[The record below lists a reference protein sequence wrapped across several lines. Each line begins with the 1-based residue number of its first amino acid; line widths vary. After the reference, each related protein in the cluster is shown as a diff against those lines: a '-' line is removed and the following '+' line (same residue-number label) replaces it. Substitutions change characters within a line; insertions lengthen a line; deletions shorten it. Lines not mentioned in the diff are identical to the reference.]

1 MGWYGLLDEVSFIPQ
16 TGKTNQSSYFKRAA
30 ATLPF
35 GKVGGSFLLFQ
46 KRVKND
52 PSIWKTA
59 WFCWQPYIAKYPWP
73 PIAPPKNWR
82 LEIVEMNYDIK
93 RSGKRIRQLR
103 IHLGYTQEM
112 LAQEL
117 SIDRSFLS
125 HVEAGKKGCS
135 VDLLVQFSSVFGV
148 SIDYLVLG
156 TVQRGLS
163 EAVNAEQL
171 REGIESLICHLE
183 EFSKNL

>member
-1 MGWYGLLDEVSFIPQ
+1 
-16 TGKTNQSSYFKRAA
+16 
-30 ATLPF
+30 
-35 GKVGGSFLLFQ
+35 
-46 KRVKND
+46 
-52 PSIWKTA
+52 
-59 WFCWQPYIAKYPWP
+59 
-73 PIAPPKNWR
+73 
-82 LEIVEMNYDIK
+82 MNYDIK

-103 IHLGYTQEM
+103 IHLRYTQEM

>member
-1 MGWYGLLDEVSFIPQ
+1 
-16 TGKTNQSSYFKRAA
+16 
-30 ATLPF
+30 
-35 GKVGGSFLLFQ
+35 
-46 KRVKND
+46 
-52 PSIWKTA
+52 
-59 WFCWQPYIAKYPWP
+59 
-73 PIAPPKNWR
+73 
-82 LEIVEMNYDIK
+82 MNYAIK

-103 IHLGYTQEM
+103 IHLGYTQGM

-183 EFSKNL
+183 EFRKNL